1 MSVGKLAIVTIG
13 VIFAGLLLAGCEGD
27 DGPPGPPG
35 LIGPGGP
42 AGGDRPVPQPDDRLF
57 ALQISNGTESDYR
70 WASGV
75 ELNFAAGTTPSG
87 SRAVG
92 VPLETAPVIDGLD
105 GGTVEW
111 GAASAVTVDLDQVAG
126 NDNGISAA
134 SIRCGYDMNY
144 VYLQVSWTEVA
155 IGDFQV
161 AADQTKSMWIRDGSN
176 WLRSG
181 GEDQIWFYWDGTGPD
196 GFAGGKM
203 QEPVAAGNFDAGQQG
218 DVADVW
224 VWQSTETGYSPFLR
238 DLAVWSDAP
247 ELVYFDSGF
256 DLAVDNVEGSSPWRM
271 RKNSSSLGSGY
282 PLLSFEATTYDASLG
297 WETGATIPGYVFFE
311 PAGSLADVQAVAIFA
326 TGTWTLE
333 MRRLRN
339 TGNPDDQVF

>member
-13 VIFAGLLLAGCEGD
+13 LIFAGLLLAGCEGD
-27 DGPPGPPG
+27 DGPQGPPG
-35 LIGPGGP
+35 LIGPVGP
-42 AGGDRPVPQPDDRLF
+42 DGEDRGVPLPDDRVF
-57 ALQISNGTESDYR
+57 ALQVVNGTATDAR
-70 WASGV
+70 WASGIS
-75 ELNFAAGTTPSG
+75 LSFASGASPSG
-87 SRAVG
+87 SAVVG
-92 VPLETAPVIDGLD
+92 VELDRAPIIDGVD
-105 GGTVEW
+105 GGATEW
-111 GAASAVTVDLDQVAG
+111 GAATAAMIDLDQVTG
-126 NDNGISAA
+126 SDNGISTA
-134 SIRCGYDMNY
+134 SIRCGYDMKY
-144 VYLQVSWTEVA
+144 IYLQMSWTEVVT
-155 IGDFQV
+155 GDFLV
-161 AADQTKSMWIRDGSN
+161 AADRTKSMWTRDGSS

-181 GEDQIWFYWDGTGPD
+181 GEDQIWMYWGGAGPAD
-196 GFAGGKM
+196 LAGGKM
-203 QEPVAAGNFDAGQQG
+203 PNLIAAGDFDAGQQG

-282 PLLSFEATTYDASLG
+282 PLLAFEATTYDGSLG

-311 PAGSLADVQAVAIFA
+311 PAGSLADVQAVATFA